1 MPFAPCLS
9 VKDTA
14 ASIAFY
20 KKLGFDVDSSTAR
33 PGDDIH
39 MLTYQGGFCGMLYSN
54 DGLKNWLPVL
64 ADTPIGF
71 AGMFYLGVD
80 DFDAAHDRIAQ
91 HAEITKDTDTDHTG
105 QRMFYFR
112 DLDGYV
118 IGVNDNAAFRASDLG
133 QKYA

>member
-14 ASIAFY
+14 ASVAFY
-20 KKLGFDVDSSTAR
+20 KQLGFDVDSSTAK

-39 MLTYQGGFCGMLYSN
+39 MLLYQGGFCGMLYSN
-54 DGLKNWLPVL
+54 ADLKNWLPSL

-80 DFDAAHDRIAQ
+80 DFDGVHDRISQ
-91 HAEITKDTDTDHTG
+91 YAEIVKDTDTDHTG
-105 QRMFYFR
+105 QRIFYFR

-118 IGVNDNAAFRASDLG
+118 IGINDQAALKASDLG
-133 QKYA
+133 KYT

>member
-1 MPFAPCLS
+1 MS

-39 MLTYQGGFCGMLYSN
+39 MLLYQGGFCGMLYSN
-54 DGLKNWLPVL
+54 DDLKNWLPVL

-71 AGMFYLGVD
+71 AGMLYLGVD

-118 IGVNDNAAFRASDLG
+118 IGINDNAAFQASDLG